1 MTAQITQISYG
12 RAIFNAAVFPVV
24 FSVTSLGIS
33 ALTICSGLFGYLAKR
48 AATDVTRGVVGGT
61 TDGIQTAIENAVEG
75 AFTKLKS
82 DFQDINIGKSAGEGL
97 KELVNEFIAGTGVDS
112 TGSAQTISTN
122 AENFIKNLKLGGMV
136 GVAGDQVNDAF
147 ETAFDNFDLGGKARR
162 VGDELRDAL
171 NQGTKPLGKGAR
183 EAASNILGEVAKG
196 VTLDILPWVAAGI
209 MLVTAAPLSMY
220 YFYHRA
226 KHYIGSPKLATEVH
240 QRTIFTPLTESVK
253 NATSWAL
260 GSEPKPIFNADITR
274 RITDI
279 TRATN
284 NIRRNGGYFQNVLFY
299 GPGGTGKTMISSYI
313 AKNSGM
319 SYVKMSGG
327 DLAQYIKR
335 GEHVTELNKLLD
347 KMNCS
352 WRPWSTRPW
361 ILFIDEAESL
371 LRDRSKIPTAELLEL
386 QNAFLNRTGT
396 QSTRFGIFLAT
407 NRMEDLD
414 EAVLSRMD
422 HKIYVGPPAE
432 TERVEIFKS
441 YIPKFFTRSER
452 ASFFEAN
459 QIGKIAK
466 MTAGLT
472 GRAIFK
478 LLNDIANKKAA
489 TNDRKLTQAMIDL
502 TIGDFMRQE
511 QEVEKRRAQKEAI
524 ENGVKHQ
531 ATLVS
536 SAVSTA

>member
-1 MTAQITQISYG
+1 MIKTCGTYA
-12 RAIFNAAVFPVV
+12 
-24 FSVTSLGIS
+24 
-33 ALTICSGLFGYLAKR
+33 
-48 AATDVTRGVVGGT
+48 AATLGVTVSLVAVSLTLIPVSYYGFPYVKDFFPSPASMAGNFSSSLIAAINNLSVANITGAAANQVNQGLDGFVNGVDTGKFGTDLSDQINKLFQNINTAKMSGTAGGKINDGATSFMDGVDMSDIADRFGNDVEE
-61 TDGIQTAIENAVEG
+61 A
-75 AFTKLKS
+75 LKQGS
-82 DFQDINIGKSAGEGL
+82 KGIGKGFKAATKNVFGE
-97 KELVNEFIAGTGVDS
+97 I
-112 TGSAQTISTN
+112 
-122 AENFIKNLKLGGMV
+122 
-136 GVAGDQVNDAF
+136 
-147 ETAFDNFDLGGKARR
+147 
-162 VGDELRDAL
+162 
-171 NQGTKPLGKGAR
+171 
-183 EAASNILGEVAKG
+183 AKG
-196 VTLDILPWVAAGI
+196 VTLDVLPWVAAGI

-220 YFYHRA
+220 YLYYRA
-226 KHYIGSPKLATEVH
+226 KYYIGTPKLATEIH

-253 NATSWAL
+253 DATSWAL
-260 GSEPKPIFNADITR
+260 GSEPKPVFNADISR
-274 RITDI
+274 RVTDI

-284 NIRRNGGYFQNVLFY
+284 NLRKNGGYFQNVLFY
-299 GPGGTGKTMISSYI
+299 GPGGTGKTMISAHI

-371 LRDRSKIPTAELLEL
+371 LRDRSKISTAALLEL

-396 QSTRFGIFLAT
+396 QSKRFMIILAT

-422 HKIYVGPPAE
+422 HKIYIGPPAE
-432 TERVEIFKS
+432 TERVEILKS

-472 GRAIFK
+472 GRALFK

-489 TNDRKLTQAMIDL
+489 TQDAKLTQAMIDL
-502 TIGDFMRQE
+502 TIGDFMVQE
-511 QEVEKRRAQKEAI
+511 QEVEKRRAQKETI
-524 ENGVKHQ
+524 Q
-531 ATLVS
+531 AAGKYQASLVS
-536 SAVSTA
+536 PV